1 MIIKYGFV
9 GDRAVIYVP
18 DNTQWEIITRSV
30 NDKGYEDYGLYLI
43 VDGKERIL
51 SEADSWCSGRNIPEY
66 EIGALHEDV
75 VDVVFK
81 QMAGDSEV
89 RGIDIEE
96 IIAELLNATYEKR
109 WKEMGYIEVDANGH
123 W

>member
-9 GDRAVIYVP
+9 GDRAAIYVP

-66 EIGALHEDV
+66 EIDALHEDV

-96 IIAELLNATYEKR
+96 IIAELLNATYVRR